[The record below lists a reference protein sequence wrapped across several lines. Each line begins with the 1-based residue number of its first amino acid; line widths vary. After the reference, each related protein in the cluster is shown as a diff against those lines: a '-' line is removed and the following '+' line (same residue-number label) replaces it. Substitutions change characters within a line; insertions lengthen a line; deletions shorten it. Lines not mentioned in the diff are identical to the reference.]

1 MNQKRL
7 LVKHLHTENNLKFKF
22 IWLGQTILR
31 YQVPLD
37 IFNILNG
44 IYETNFV
51 NLPDAHKQLVGKIDK
66 ENSLFFGGADNNKM
80 HKHNMLPPYVLTWFE
95 SIFKHY
101 LEFNRISPYKLHMNS
116 IWINEMKAGEYNPIH
131 IHQGTIYT
139 GLSSVMILKLPK
151 DMGPEYAREDVPMN
165 GRLQIIGAANG
176 QFSKTDYSPN
186 SKIGDFYVFPY
197 DMRHCVYPFNGTK
210 EKRRTLVCN
219 VDVDYNPISSRT
231 AQGQLE

>member
-1 MNQKRL
+1 MSILPFR
-7 LVKHLHTENNLKFKF
+7 F
-22 IWLGQTILR
+22 IWLGQTIFK

-37 IFNILNG
+37 IFKTLNG

-80 HKHNMLPPYVLTWFE
+80 HKHNMLPPYVLNWFE

-101 LEFNRISPYKLHMNS
+101 LDFNKISTYKLHMNS
-116 IWINEMKAGEYNPIH
+116 IWINEMKANEYNPVH
-131 IHQGTIYT
+131 IHQGKLFT

-151 DMGPEYAREDVPMN
+151 DMGPELARPDQPMN
-165 GRLQIIGAANG
+165 GQLQILGSANG
-176 QFSKTDYSPN
+176 QFVTADYSPKM
-186 SKIGDFYVFPY
+186 KIGDFYVFPY
-197 DMRHCVYPFNGTK
+197 DVRHVVYPFANKK

-219 VDVDYNPISSRT
+219 CDVDYNPVSSRT
-231 AQGQLE
+231 AG